1 MFSPQKKL
9 KVIVSFISFGL
20 LSAVAIGLLVIWR
33 DDLAVLSALL
43 GTAAGWVLGTL
54 VSPSGTGEVRQF
66 KEFSKVLSAFLTG
79 FALSKVDH
87 LVSIMPADT
96 FRGPMVIRRVL
107 VGAACF
113 LLAMMVVFV
122 SRRYFPVD
130 DQKDSSNLSKKTRAV
145 LIVNEVSVEP
155 TEAESQA

>member
-1 MFSPQKKL
+1 
-9 KVIVSFISFGL
+9 
-20 LSAVAIGLLVIWR
+20 
-33 DDLAVLSALL
+33 
-43 GTAAGWVLGTL
+43 
-54 VSPSGTGEVRQF
+54 
-66 KEFSKVLSAFLTG
+66 
-79 FALSKVDH
+79 
-87 LVSIMPADT
+87 MPADT

>member
-79 FALSKVDH
+79 FVLSKVNH
-87 LVSIMPADT
+87 LVSNH
-96 FRGPMVIRRVL
+96 VL
-107 VGAACF
+107 
-113 LLAMMVVFV
+113 
-122 SRRYFPVD
+122 
-130 DQKDSSNLSKKTRAV
+130 
-145 LIVNEVSVEP
+145 
-155 TEAESQA
+155 